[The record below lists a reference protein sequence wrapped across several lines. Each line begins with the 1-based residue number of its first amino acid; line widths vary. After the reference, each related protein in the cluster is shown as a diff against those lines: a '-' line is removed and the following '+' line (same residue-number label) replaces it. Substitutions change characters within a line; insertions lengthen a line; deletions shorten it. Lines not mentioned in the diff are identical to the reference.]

1 MSDDASRWA
10 TWRSVATFL
19 TVLTGVMG
27 SGVLLA
33 PRLFLRFFGATVA
46 PGTVLFFRAF
56 GASLLYVAVVHQGL
70 KDSRDPRAVR
80 AVLVS
85 NVVEDTLLT
94 LLSAQGVVRGTFG
107 KTGWLLVGAFGSVA
121 ALNAWLATRF
131 AEGTAE
137 YVEATR

>member
-1 MSDDASRWA
+1 MSDDASRWK
-10 TWRSVATFL
+10 TWTKVASFL

-56 GASLLYVAVVHQGL
+56 GASLVYVAVVHQGL
-70 KDSRDPRAVR
+70 KDSRDVRAVR
-80 AVLVS
+80 TVLVS
-85 NVVEDTLLT
+85 NVVEDSLLT
-94 LLSAQGVVRGTFG
+94 LLSAHGVVSGALG

-121 ALNAWLATRF
+121 ALNAWLATKF
-131 AEGTAE
+131 ADGEAR
-137 YVEATR
+137 YVEGGP